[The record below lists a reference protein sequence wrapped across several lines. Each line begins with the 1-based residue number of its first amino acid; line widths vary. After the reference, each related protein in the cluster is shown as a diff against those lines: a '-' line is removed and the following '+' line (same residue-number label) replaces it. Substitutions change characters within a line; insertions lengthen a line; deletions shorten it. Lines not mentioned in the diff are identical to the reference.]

1 MYYPC
6 TAGGRAVFRLLRI
19 DFSHFLQV
27 MKVRGSE
34 LGDGPL
40 AEDGKVVWWAPKC
53 HQKSTFFMGMR
64 GFQVGCN
71 WDYEALLASSMA
83 RHPIIAP
90 LPQVLEFGT
99 VVAQRCLNFSFLKT

>member
-1 MYYPC
+1 
-6 TAGGRAVFRLLRI
+6 
-19 DFSHFLQV
+19 
-27 MKVRGSE
+27 
-34 LGDGPL
+34 
-40 AEDGKVVWWAPKC
+40 
-53 HQKSTFFMGMR
+53 MGMR

-99 VVAQRCLNFSFLKT
+99 VVAQRCLNFSFLKHNIIGSLPWVSTLQLYKL

>member
-1 MYYPC
+1 MHAMHIYMYICIIYIYVCVCEHMYYPC

-40 AEDGKVVWWAPKC
+40 AEDGKVV
-53 HQKSTFFMGMR
+53 
-64 GFQVGCN
+64 
-71 WDYEALLASSMA
+71 
-83 RHPIIAP
+83 
-90 LPQVLEFGT
+90 
-99 VVAQRCLNFSFLKT
+99 

>member
-1 MYYPC
+1 MFSKFSIPRMHACNAYIHVHMYDIYIYICVCVSNMYYPC

-40 AEDGKVVWWAPKC
+40 AEDGKVV
-53 HQKSTFFMGMR
+53 
-64 GFQVGCN
+64 
-71 WDYEALLASSMA
+71 
-83 RHPIIAP
+83 
-90 LPQVLEFGT
+90 
-99 VVAQRCLNFSFLKT
+99 